1 MLTLPKR
8 NSLEPAFFIRARA
21 PEMMGPFRAT
31 WDEEDVQC
39 IGKKRRTDISLPSTK
54 AACFAR
60 NLHNDSVSTRMCI
73 RDEMCVEL
81 EIARGKVGPLSG
93 NVFMGIF
100 CQHVRV
106 HSQNLRDSFVPAVQ
120 L

>member
-1 MLTLPKR
+1 
-8 NSLEPAFFIRARA
+8 
-21 PEMMGPFRAT
+21 MMGPFRAT

-81 EIARGKVGPLSG
+81 EIARGIKWGLYLEMYSWAFFA
-93 NVFMGIF
+93 NMYEYI
-100 CQHVRV
+100 RKT
-106 HSQNLRDSFVPAVQ
+106 
-120 L
+120 